1 MVACLSL
8 TDASL
13 ILPSSSGAP
22 ALACTGTSP
31 VDKRTG
37 DVDDRRGNVRP
48 SPVLRYWRLE
58 AEWDLGTGATIMGG
72 ANKVG
77 EGNGSDPKVMLF
89 VIPMPGGFTRGGGTW
104 VFLGSTS
111 IWKDKRQAKASF
123 PALCS
128 TKSRGTWSEWSM
140 LRRESNEPG
149 WRGAPVLASSIAP
162 RSPALNRQL
171 S

>member
-1 MVACLSL
+1 M
-8 TDASL
+8 
-13 ILPSSSGAP
+13 
-22 ALACTGTSP
+22 
-31 VDKRTG
+31 
-37 DVDDRRGNVRP
+37 
-48 SPVLRYWRLE
+48 LE
-58 AEWDLGTGATIMGG
+58 AEWDLGMGATTMGG
-72 ANKVG
+72 VNRVG

-89 VIPMPGGFTRGGGTW
+89 VIPMPGGFIRGGGSW

-111 IWKDKRQAKASF
+111 IWKAKRQAKASF
-123 PALCS
+123 PALCR
-128 TKSRGTWSEWSM
+128 TKSRGTWSEWSR